1 MLLNGNLVFP
11 SKLLSNELYLMLV
24 FMSLAIITSDLL
36 FSEVCFNVHCM
47 IQEETFL
54 MLAMSFQLHNL
65 ASI

>member
-24 FMSLAIITSDLL
+24 FMSLAITSNLL
-36 FSEVCFNVHCM
+36 FCEVCFNVHCM
-47 IQEETFL
+47 IQEENFL
-54 MLAMSFQLHNL
+54 MLAMSFQMHNL

>member
-24 FMSLAIITSDLL
+24 FMSLAITSNFL
-36 FSEVCFNVHCM
+36 FCEVCFNVHCM
-47 IQEETFL
+47 IQEETSL